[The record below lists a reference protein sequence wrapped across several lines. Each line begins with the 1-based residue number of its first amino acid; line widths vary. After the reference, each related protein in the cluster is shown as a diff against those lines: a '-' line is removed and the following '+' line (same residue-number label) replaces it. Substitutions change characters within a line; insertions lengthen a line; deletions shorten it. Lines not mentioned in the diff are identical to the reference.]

1 MTNYIQ
7 LALRNIRRHKNRS
20 LVTILTICLGF
31 TALGVLGG
39 VVTNIFSRLKGQ
51 AIIVEKLGHLTFA
64 KTGYFENHKME
75 PEAYLWEEKELNEIL
90 SLLKSDPEVTLATPR
105 LSLFGVA
112 SNGKASTIFITEA
125 VVPEDDKRLIQTVVD
140 GRKGIANMV
149 TIADDAT
156 AKGKVA
162 IGSELS
168 ENLGIEKGAY
178 LTLLTT
184 TKEGMANAADAT
196 VENVYNTGNP
206 ATNDKFILTRFD
218 LAQELY
224 DTKGAE
230 RIVVLLNNPDQIEA
244 VKMRLLDKV
253 SRAGYTVEAK
263 TWKERSL
270 FYGRVTTMF
279 GIIFRVLT
287 VIITVV
293 VLLTLLNTMQ
303 MAVSER
309 TREIGTMRAIGMLR
323 RKVIVIFC
331 IEGVV
336 MAFLG
341 CLLAAPVLFGLS
353 TLLKVLEV
361 TFIPPVGSAP
371 VPITLL
377 FKPSNIILVLVL
389 FTVAALISS
398 FLVSRKITK
407 QPVIDSLLKIN

>member
-64 KTGYFENHKME
+64 KSGYFENHKME
-75 PEAYLWEEKELNEIL
+75 PEAYLWDEKELTDIL
-90 SLLKSDPEVTLATPR
+90 TILKEDSEVTLATPR

-125 VVPEDDKRLIQTVVD
+125 VVPEDDKKLIQTVVD

-149 TIADDAT
+149 TIDEETA

-168 ENLGIEKGAY
+168 ENLGLKKGAY

-224 DTKGAE
+224 DTRGAE
-230 RIVVLLNNPDQIEA
+230 RIVVLLKDPDKIDA
-244 VKMRLLDKV
+244 ARTRLLAKI
-253 SRAGYTVEAK
+253 SKAGYAVEARS
-263 TWKERSL
+263 WKERSL

-279 GIIFRVLT
+279 GIIFRVLI

-323 RKVIVIFC
+323 RKVIAIFC

-341 CLLAAPVLFGLS
+341 CLLAVPVLLGLS
-353 TLLKVLEV
+353 ALLEVLEV
-361 TFIPPVGSAP
+361 SFIPPVGSSP

-377 FKPSNIILVLVL
+377 FKPFNIVLVLVL
-389 FTVAALISS
+389 FTGAALVSS
-398 FLVSRKITK
+398 FLVSRKIAR